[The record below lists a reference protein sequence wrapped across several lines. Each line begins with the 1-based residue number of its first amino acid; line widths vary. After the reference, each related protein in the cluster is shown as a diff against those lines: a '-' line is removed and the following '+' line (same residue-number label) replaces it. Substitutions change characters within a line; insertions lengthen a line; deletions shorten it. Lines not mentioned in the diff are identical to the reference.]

1 MVESDTFT
9 YHVRQPFIDSKSSD
23 LHTLISQE
31 RTRKLELLNHLLAN
45 SSQALVVCGPE
56 GVGKSTLL
64 TVLQK
69 RKLESWLYCLVQGN
83 AGLNF
88 DKIQEYIALA
98 IKQNQS
104 GKQDQALSGVTRRIE
119 SRHRKLVLMID
130 DAGCLAPGLINKL
143 IDHAAQHRLLR
154 VIFVLTHDELDIKNS
169 SDDALDECHLI
180 EIPPLSEQQCG
191 EFLQYLAAKPRAQI
205 AVNEITDEMIAAV
218 YRETQ
223 GVPGRII
230 ARLPGFDDAKQGHDS
245 VWILVAAV
253 AGLVVLALCTQWFS
267 GSEYNIKPLPL
278 SVADVQKPVGVE
290 MTAPELPPS
299 LKSDTQ

>member
-1 MVESDTFT
+1 MVENDTFT
-9 YHVRQPFIDSKSSD
+9 HHVRQPFIDSKSSD
-23 LHTLISQE
+23 LHALISRE

-69 RKLESWLYCLVQGN
+69 RNESWLYCRVPGN
-83 AGLNF
+83 GGLSF

-98 IKQNQS
+98 IKQDPS
-104 GKQDQALSGVTRRIE
+104 GKQDQALSGAARRLE

-130 DAGCLAPGLINKL
+130 DAGCLAPGLINK
-143 IDHAAQHRLLR
+143 IIAYAAQHRFLR

-191 EFLQYLAAKPRAQI
+191 EFLQYLAAKSRAQL
-205 AVNEITDEMIAAV
+205 AVNEITDEMMAAV
-218 YRETQ
+218 YHETQ

-230 ARLPGFDDAKQGHDS
+230 ARLPGFDDAKQGRDS
-245 VWILVAAV
+245 LWILVAAV
-253 AGLVVLALCTQWFS
+253 AGLVVFALCTQWYS
-267 GSEYNIKPLPL
+267 ASEYNIKPLSP
-278 SVADVQKPVGVE
+278 SVADMQKSVGVE
-290 MTAPELPPS
+290 MSAPESLPS
-299 LKSDTQ
+299 LSSDTP